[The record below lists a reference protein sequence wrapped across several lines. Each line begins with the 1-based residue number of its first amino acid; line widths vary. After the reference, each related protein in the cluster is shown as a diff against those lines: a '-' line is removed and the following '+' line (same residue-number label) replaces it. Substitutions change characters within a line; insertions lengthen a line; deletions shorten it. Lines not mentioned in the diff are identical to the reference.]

1 MKILL
6 DECIPRKFK
15 HTLAEHS
22 CQTVPEAS
30 FAGKRN
36 GDLLDLAERAGFQ
49 IFVTLDKG
57 IEFEQNLTGRQ
68 IAIVILVSKSN
79 RLEDLLPLAS
89 GCAIAISAAL
99 PGRITRVSW

>member
-15 HTLAEHS
+15 HALAEHS

-49 IFVTLDKG
+49 SL
-57 IEFEQNLTGRQ
+57 
-68 IAIVILVSKSN
+68 
-79 RLEDLLPLAS
+79 
-89 GCAIAISAAL
+89 
-99 PGRITRVSW
+99 